1 MRDDIKV
8 VDFFCGIGGLTHGLR
23 KAKLN
28 VVAGV
33 DSDGSCRFA
42 YEANNKDAQFIEKPI
57 EDVSDWK
64 IRSLLKGAEWKVFVG
79 CAPCQPFS
87 SYTKKTRRYANNTS
101 GWDLINVFMEKIEAV
116 KPDIVS
122 MENVPRLIHQDIFD
136 KFVKQLK
143 KNGYKPKCGILN
155 CADYG
160 IPQSRRRLVLLASLK
175 GNIELPA
182 PTNERKTLKDAIYGL
197 PRLSHGKQDKDDSLH
212 VSARLKDINLERI
225 KQSKPGGTWLDWPL
239 SLRPECYKRQSGQT
253 YKNVYGRLH
262 WKKPAP
268 TLTGQF
274 YSYGTGRFGHPGQKR
289 ALSLKEGALIQTF
302 PKSYKFAPK
311 GEKIYIPTIA
321 KHIGNAVPVDLGT
334 IIGKTILAHI
344 EEVNSHGIYI

>member
-33 DSDGSCRFA
+33 DSDGSCKFA
-42 YEANNKDAQFIEKPI
+42 YEANNKGAQFIENPI
-57 EDVSDWK
+57 EDVTNQK
-64 IRSLLKGAEWKVFVG
+64 IRSLLKDAKWKVFVG

-87 SYTKKTRRYANNTS
+87 SYTKKTRRYTNNTS
-101 GWDLINVFMEKIEAV
+101 GWDLINVFMEKIKAV

-122 MENVPRLIHQDIFD
+122 MENVPRLIHRDIFD
-136 KFVKQLK
+136 KFVKQLEE
-143 KNGYKPKCGILN
+143 NGYYTKYGILN
-155 CADYG
+155 CVNYG
-160 IPQSRRRLVLLASLK
+160 IPQSRRRLVLLASRR
-175 GNIELPA
+175 GEIELPA
-182 PTNERKTLKDAIYGL
+182 PTDKRKTLKDVIYDL
-197 PRLSHGKQDKDDSLH
+197 PKLSHGQEHKKDRLH
-212 VSARLKDINLERI
+212 VSARLKDINLKRI
-225 KQSKPGGTWLDWPL
+225 KKSKPGGTWLDWPP

-253 YKNVYGRLH
+253 YKNVYGRLL

-274 YSYGTGRFGHPGQKR
+274 YSYGTGRFGHPNQHR

-302 PKSYKFAPK
+302 PKDYQFAPK
-311 GEKIYIPTIA
+311 DQKIYIPTIA

-344 EEVNSHGIYI
+344 KEVNSHGIHI